1 MRRPMR
7 SRRWCASMEEPCDEA
22 GRYGPV
28 LRFRFFL
35 VGPFELRQCGSGDA
49 ARLEPFV
56 AVRLTAGA
64 VGPSALLRDIE
75 RTGRIHGWLASMG
88 LTHADELDEGSIHLL
103 KSLTVATSGGRATL
117 RSGRRDSDPRPF
129 G

>member
-1 MRRPMR
+1 MRQPMR

-35 VGPFELRQCGSGDA
+35 IGPFELRQCGSGDA

-88 LTHADELDEGSIHLL
+88 LAHADELDEGAIHQSIV
-103 KSLTVATSGGRATL
+103 SVAQ
-117 RSGRRDSDPRPF
+117 RRRLVI
-129 G
+129 